1 MGSHSVTCHPAEVTF
16 PPLPPAEAGT
26 RLSDP
31 GGMQG
36 WVDLVNWPSKCVS
49 QVGSSIESSWFL
61 ARELPSTYP
70 IMCWKE
76 IWVSTKITDSTSSGT
91 LSQTPD
97 VKNLLRRIDRRNV
110 LSTLLDKGGR
120 SERNKLDRRR
130 SAKLTIPP
138 SSDVRPLVYHSNRQ
152 ALSTTLFRRGGLW
165 ATADTCVIMWLKI
178 RGLSFKN
185 RKNSLILCLPFYKV
199 R

>member
-1 MGSHSVTCHPAEVTF
+1 MNILCVTSREFYRIELVF
-16 PPLPPAEAGT
+16 GT
-26 RLSDP
+26 GASFHLSYNVLK
-31 GGMQG
+31 GNLGIYK
-36 WVDLVNWPSKCVS
+36 NN
-49 QVGSSIESSWFL
+49 
-61 ARELPSTYP
+61 
-70 IMCWKE
+70 
-76 IWVSTKITDSTSSGT
+76 STSSGT

-120 SERNKLDRRR
+120 SERNNLDRRR

-178 RGLSFKN
+178 RGLPFKN
-185 RKNSLILCLPFYKV
+185 RKNSPILCLPF
-199 R
+199 

>member
-1 MGSHSVTCHPAEVTF
+1 MRLCVTSREFCRIELVF
-16 PPLPPAEAGT
+16 GT
-26 RLSDP
+26 GASFHLSYNVLKR
-31 GGMQG
+31 GNLGIYK
-36 WVDLVNWPSKCVS
+36 NN
-49 QVGSSIESSWFL
+49 
-61 ARELPSTYP
+61 
-70 IMCWKE
+70 
-76 IWVSTKITDSTSSGT
+76 STSSGT

-120 SERNKLDRRR
+120 SERNNLDRRR

-165 ATADTCVIMWLKI
+165 ATADTCVIM
-178 RGLSFKN
+178 
-185 RKNSLILCLPFYKV
+185 
-199 R
+199 